1 METASFRNLRI
12 GDILKEYKYVTDE
25 QIQTAIAYQKDH
37 KGVRIGGAL
46 IALGCITEVQMLEAL
61 GKRLGMQ
68 VVEISNLDV
77 NPNVVEKIPRQ
88 LAEKYEMLAVSEK
101 DGLLSLIVNDP
112 LNFYG
117 IEDVR
122 QITGMQLDISLA
134 ERDELLRAIH
144 YYYSEVGAMKAARVA
159 NESFSEDASLEEL
172 EITEDDDDDTPIINL
187 LNRLINRAY
196 STNASDI
203 HIEPFEDKTMVR
215 MRIDGAIMEYV
226 TLQKNLHASLIA
238 RIKILGGMD
247 IAERRIPQ
255 DGHFRIKV
263 EGKYINIRVSVLP
276 TVFGE
281 KAVLRLLASNAPIDY
296 SDTYGMQ
303 GPDYDRIQRM
313 LRSPNGII
321 YFTGPTGS
329 GKTTTLYMILQD
341 IAKKSVNISTIEDPV
356 EKNLPKVTQTQVN
369 NQAGL
374 TFESGLRALLR
385 QDPDVIMVGETR
397 DVETASISVR
407 AAITGHLVFS
417 TLHTND
423 AASSIVRLEDMGLK
437 PYMVANSL
445 VGIIAQRLMR
455 KVCPDCAEERNATE
469 EEQEMLGVKRSVKIK
484 HPKGCPLCNYT
495 GYKGRIAIHEILLI
509 DKDIR
514 RLISAGAT
522 SEEIQDYAVE
532 NQDMRTLKE
541 YGTQMV
547 LEGISTIEE
556 LHKVA
561 YYA

>member
-1 METASFRNLRI
+1 M
-12 GDILKEYKYVTDE
+12 
-25 QIQTAIAYQKDH
+25 
-37 KGVRIGGAL
+37 
-46 IALGCITEVQMLEAL
+46 
-61 GKRLGMQ
+61 
-68 VVEISNLDV
+68 
-77 NPNVVEKIPRQ
+77 
-88 LAEKYEMLAVSEK
+88 
-101 DGLLSLIVNDP
+101 
-112 LNFYG
+112 
-117 IEDVR
+117 
-122 QITGMQLDISLA
+122 
-134 ERDELLRAIH
+134 
-144 YYYSEVGAMKAARVA
+144 
-159 NESFSEDASLEEL
+159 
-172 EITEDDDDDTPIINL
+172 
-187 LNRLINRAY
+187 
-196 STNASDI
+196 
-203 HIEPFEDKTMVR
+203 
-215 MRIDGAIMEYV
+215 
-226 TLQKNLHASLIA
+226 
-238 RIKILGGMD
+238 
-247 IAERRIPQ
+247 
-255 DGHFRIKV
+255 
-263 EGKYINIRVSVLP
+263 
-276 TVFGE
+276 
-281 KAVLRLLASNAPIDY
+281 
-296 SDTYGMQ
+296 
-303 GPDYDRIQRM
+303 
-313 LRSPNGII
+313 
-321 YFTGPTGS
+321 
-329 GKTTTLYMILQD
+329 
-341 IAKKSVNISTIEDPV
+341 
-356 EKNLPKVTQTQVN
+356 N

-561 YYA
+561 FYA